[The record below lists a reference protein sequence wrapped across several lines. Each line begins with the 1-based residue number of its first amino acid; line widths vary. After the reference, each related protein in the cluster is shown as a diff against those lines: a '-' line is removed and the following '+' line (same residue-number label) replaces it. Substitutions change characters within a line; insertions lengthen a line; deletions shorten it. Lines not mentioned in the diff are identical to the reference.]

1 VLHQEAF
8 DRLSVKYP
16 EAVMVRATLENALP
30 PTFVDDVFSRYAG
43 RLKSRKL
50 LFSTVVA
57 LLSLVVCRVRNSV
70 HASYQLMEKELSV
83 GVKTVYNR
91 LNSLPSALIEA
102 LVRESALRMFAIV
115 DALQSPLPPI
125 IPGWKT
131 RIVDGNHLA
140 ATEHRIQP
148 LRTLGGGALPGLGLV
163 VYDAERGLV
172 QRAYLSEDGHEQER
186 SITIR
191 VLEDVGPGEVWIADR
206 AYATCVFMHEI
217 RAQGSHF
224 IVRRHQTN
232 GRIVEQGE
240 WTPRG
245 LTETGEVYERPGQST
260 DEFGKALDLRII
272 RLDLFEKTRDGDRS
286 IEILSDLPLEISAL
300 TIAEGFRGRWRI
312 ETAFAHLE
320 SVFEGEISSLGHPS
334 AALLAFALAL
344 IAYNTLGVVM
354 TALRKKHGAEK
365 VANEVSHY
373 FLGER
378 VSSAWS
384 AMDLFIE
391 DDRWVNRYA
400 DKTPQEIATELM
412 RLVDHIS
419 MRKLKKHPRGKKKPV
434 PKRKCPKDQPHFATS
449 RILAAAK
456 AKNNRS
462 KRKVG
467 K

>member
-391 DDRWVNRYA
+391 DDR
-400 DKTPQEIATELM
+400 
-412 RLVDHIS
+412 
-419 MRKLKKHPRGKKKPV
+419 
-434 PKRKCPKDQPHFATS
+434 
-449 RILAAAK
+449 
-456 AKNNRS
+456 
-462 KRKVG
+462 
-467 K
+467 

>member
-1 VLHQEAF
+1 MLHQEAF

-30 PTFVDDVFSRYAG
+30 PTFVDDLFNRYAG
-43 RLKSRKL
+43 HRTSRKL
-50 LFSTVVA
+50 MFSTVVA

-70 HASYQLMEKELSV
+70 HASYQLLEQELCV

-91 LNSLPSALIEA
+91 LNNLPIPLIEA

-115 DALQSPLPPI
+115 DALRSPLQPI
-125 IPGWKT
+125 IPGFKT

-140 ATEHRIQP
+140 ATEHRIRP

-172 QRAYLSEDGHEQER
+172 QRVYLSEDGHEQER
-186 SITIR
+186 SITLR

-206 AYATCVFMHEI
+206 AYATCVFMHEL
-217 RAQGSHF
+217 RTQGAHF
-224 IVRRHQTN
+224 IVRRHATN
-232 GRIVEQGE
+232 GRIVERGE
-240 WTPRG
+240 WTYCGR
-245 LTETGEVYERPGQST
+245 TETGEVYERPGQSI
-260 DEFGKALDLRII
+260 DEFGNALDLRILRI
-272 RLDLFEKTRDGDRS
+272 DLLEPTRDGDRS
-286 IEILSDLPLEISAL
+286 LEILSDLPAEISAL

-334 AALLAFALAL
+334 AALLSFGLAL
-344 IAYNTLGVVM
+344 VAYNTLGVVL
-354 TALRKKHGAEK
+354 TALRKKHGEEL
-365 VANEVSHY
+365 VANEVSHF

-391 DDRWVNRYA
+391 DDRWVHRYA
-400 DKTPQEIATELM
+400 DKTPQEIAAELM
-412 RLVDHIS
+412 RLVEHIDL
-419 MRKLKKHPRGKKKPV
+419 RKIKKHPRGKKKPA
-434 PKRKCPKDQPHFATS
+434 PKRTSAKDQPHFATS
-449 RILAAAK
+449 RVLAAAK
-456 AKNNRS
+456 AKNSRS

-467 K
+467 G